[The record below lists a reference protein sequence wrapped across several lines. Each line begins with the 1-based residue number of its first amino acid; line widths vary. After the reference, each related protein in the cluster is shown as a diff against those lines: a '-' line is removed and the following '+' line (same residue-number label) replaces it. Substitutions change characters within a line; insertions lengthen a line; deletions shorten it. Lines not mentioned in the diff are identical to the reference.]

1 MNEADE
7 KLVKR
12 INELYHL
19 SKQRKLTE
27 LEIKEQKKLRLQFL
41 ANFRAGFKQQIEDIV
56 FVDEKGNE
64 VTSEKDKAVQR
75 KKGLRKD

>member
-1 MNEADE
+1 MSEADE

-56 FVDEKGNE
+56 FLWMK
-64 VTSEKDKAVQR
+64 KAMKLHR
-75 KKGLRKD
+75 KKPKLYSERKV

>member
-1 MNEADE
+1 MSEADE

-56 FVDEKGNE
+56 FVDEKAM
-64 VTSEKDKAVQR
+64 KLHR
-75 KKGLRKD
+75 KKPKLYSERKA